1 MLVNHKNKERIQKST
16 ETGDSR
22 YIYQNE
28 LYKGCSQ
35 HDMTYGYLRL
45 YKDLTTRTAYD
56 KKLGNKAFDIA
67 INTKYDGYQKG
78 PASMVYKLF
87 DKKNSGGK
95 LKKRIFLIK
104 N

>member
-28 LYKGCSQ
+28 LDKGCSQ
-35 HDMTYGYLRL
+35 HDMTYGYF
-45 YKDLTTRTAYD
+45 KDLTRRTAYD

-78 PASMVYKLF
+78 PVSMVYKLF

-95 LKKRIFLIK
+95 LKKRTFLIK

>member
-1 MLVNHKNKERIQKST
+1 
-16 ETGDSR
+16 
-22 YIYQNE
+22 
-28 LYKGCSQ
+28 
-35 HDMTYGYLRL
+35 MTYAYF
-45 YKDLTTRTAYD
+45 KDLTRRTAYD